1 MKEKI
6 KEKIDEVTNYILG
19 KEVKDIT
26 IDDYNILNAEL
37 TKIELEETK
46 EEREKNNNEMV
57 QAMSKVLMTRS

>member
-6 KEKIDEVTNYILG
+6 KEKLYETTNYILD

-26 IDDYNILNAEL
+26 IDDYNILTSEL

-46 EEREKNNNEMV
+46 EQREKDNDEMA
-57 QAMSKVLMTRS
+57 QIMSKIFMNRS